1 MTSILRKFG
10 FLTILFTLFFGL
22 LAPAHA
28 QDALFDDPLEAIKGR
43 LTEENIE
50 VIDYSRGSTWG
61 GLPDTLV
68 SILKDNGYGSLK
80 DLGDITSNEVQ
91 GLLDESG
98 IFENNAKKDE
108 LIKKAADSI
117 VYATRIQ
124 LWGNLPLEV
133 IKILEFN
140 EYTSLEHI
148 MSVAKYDQEIGNINV
163 LIEALEG
170 IFYYDSENGLDI
182 VLTNDDVNLIIN
194 EIRFRGESQLNAV
207 ILAVTRVLRNLLGGI
222 AIIWIVIA
230 GIRMIMASGNEE
242 KIKEQK
248 SSIIYAVIGLVIILI
263 LERLIVLI
271 YGVQGMERGL
281 VARPEGLSEEILG
294 VVSFIK
300 ALIGSIAI
308 LMIMISGIKTIA
320 AVGEEE
326 KIAEQ
331 RKSILWIIVGIVI
344 IVINQVIVEN
354 LYIQPVGQEEIKLKN
369 VENIIALIGKIL
381 QFALGF
387 VGLIAFAALIYG
399 AASMI
404 TNYGNDESVE
414 KGKKIIKNAIVGI
427 IVIISA
433 FAIVS
438 TMML

>member
-22 LAPAHA
+22 LAPVHA
-28 QDALFDDPLEAIKGR
+28 QDALFDDPLEAIKEH
-43 LTEENIE
+43 LEEEDIE
-50 VIDYSRGSTWG
+50 VVEYSKS
-61 GLPDTLV
+61 
-68 SILKDNGYGSLK
+68 K
-80 DLGDITSNEVQ
+80 
-91 GLLDESG
+91 
-98 IFENNAKKDE
+98 
-108 LIKKAADSI
+108 
-117 VYATRIQ
+117 
-124 LWGNLPLEV
+124 WGNLTPEV
-133 IKILEFN
+133 IKILEYN
-140 EYTSLEHI
+140 EYTSLEDI
-148 MSVAKYDQEIGNINV
+148 VSKNLYDQEAGNVNV

-207 ILAVTRVLRNLLGGI
+207 ILAVTKVLRNLLGGI

-271 YGVQGMERGL
+271 YGVPGVERSL
-281 VARPEGLSEEILG
+281 LDRPEGISEEILG

-354 LYIQPVGQEEIKLKN
+354 LYIRPVGQEEIKVEN
-369 VENIIALIGKIL
+369 VESIIALIGKIL

-414 KGKKIIKNAIVGI
+414 KGKKIIKNAIIGI